1 MTAILGVFDTGTG
14 IPGERA
20 MRDALACAAER
31 AGDRVRIHAEP
42 GVLLGVAT
50 GVTDS
55 ALLAPDCPAFA
66 IDDDYVVAAD
76 AALYYVSDLR
86 RKLGRAVLPTASPS
100 QLVLAGFR
108 AFGRRCVDHLEGDF
122 AFLVWDRHAR
132 RVYCAR
138 DFTGRRPLFL
148 AEWRGGLIVATSL
161 DSIAALPG
169 LNPRVNTAAVGA
181 DAAGLLFALDD
192 DTCMYGVRSLRA
204 GYVAQWCADD
214 VLHTE
219 RVWHPGQVKP
229 SPMGFDDAAQHLRD
243 LLAPAVRERVST
255 TGPTAVWMSGGRD
268 STAVFAAG
276 MYSRRGDGTDA
287 PLVPISR
294 SHPPGDSGRENEA
307 IEEIARF
314 WHVTPSWV
322 DAQRVPMFSAFRNR
336 TQWSAEPFAQ
346 PFEGLTRALAKA
358 GRALGA
364 SVALDGYGGD
374 FLFQVSRVYLADLM
388 ARGQVRRA
396 LSDWRAMDRGGEG
409 LRGFF
414 SYGVQPILPGWATRA
429 LGVARGGRPLL
440 DSMERVAPPWIA
452 PRFMREHGMRER
464 FASLGPAAQTG
475 SSTAER
481 ETQFYLSH
489 QFFARVNAKMA
500 GFALDHGVE
509 LRSPLLDQR
518 VVQFALSRPRE
529 ERNSAGDQKL
539 LLRAAMR
546 GLLPDSVLVSR
557 RGKTGTL
564 QSYFAQHMRT
574 DGLARLSEMLPAPAL
589 AEAGII
595 DPVELACAVARYRAE
610 GATYPY
616 TESLFCTLHAETW
629 LRARSGA
636 AMPNRMIRGR
646 AGCAWSAHRT
656 VAKRV

>member
-1 MTAILGVFDTGTG
+1 MTAILGVFDTDAAF
-14 IPGERA
+14 PGERA
-20 MRDALACAAER
+20 MRDALACAAGR
-31 AGDRVRIHAEP
+31 AGNRVRIHAEP

-50 GVTDS
+50 GVPDS
-55 ALLAPDCPAFA
+55 GLPEPDCPGFA

-76 AALYYVSDLR
+76 ASLYYVSDLR
-86 RKLGRAVLPTASPS
+86 RKLGRAVPPTASPS

-108 AFGRRCVDHLEGDF
+108 AFGRSCVDHFEGDF

-132 RVYCAR
+132 RVFCGR

-148 AEWRGGLIVATSL
+148 AEWRAGLIVATSL
-161 DSIAALPG
+161 DSIASLPG
-169 LNPRVNTAAVGA
+169 LNPQVNKTAVGA

-192 DTCMYGVRSLRA
+192 DTCMQGVRSLRA
-204 GYVAQWCADD
+204 GDVAQWTARD
-214 VLHTE
+214 VLQTE
-219 RVWHPGQVKP
+219 RVWHPASVQP
-229 SPMGFDDAAQHLRD
+229 STLGFDDAAHHLRD
-243 LLAPAVRERVST
+243 LLATAVRERVST
-255 TGPTAVWMSGGRD
+255 AGPTAVWMSGGRD

-276 MYSRRGDGTDA
+276 MLSKRGDCTDP
-287 PLVPISR
+287 PLIPISR

-307 IEEIARF
+307 VEEIARF
-314 WHVTPSWV
+314 WDVAPRWV

-388 ARGQVRRA
+388 ARGQVTRA
-396 LSDWRAMDRGGEG
+396 LSDWRAMDTGREG

-414 SYGVQPILPGWATRA
+414 SYGVQPILPRWAMRA
-429 LGVARGGRPLL
+429 LGVARGGRPFL

-452 PRFMREHGMRER
+452 PRFIREHGLRER
-464 FASLGPAAQTG
+464 FVSLGPSAQSG
-475 SSTAER
+475 SSTAAR

-509 LRSPLLDQR
+509 LRSPLLDRR

-529 ERNSAGDQKL
+529 ERNCAGDQKL

-546 GLLPDSVLVSR
+546 GLLPDSVLAPQ

-564 QSYFAQHMRT
+564 RSYFAQHMKS
-574 DGLARLSEMLPAPAL
+574 DGLARLSQMLPAPAL
-589 AEAGII
+589 VEAGII
-595 DPVELACAVARYRAE
+595 DPVALTCAVSRYRAE
-610 GATYPY
+610 GASYPF
-616 TESLFCTLHAETW
+616 TESLFCTLHAEAW

-636 AMPNRMIRGR
+636 RNRTIRDR
-646 AGCAWSAHRT
+646 AGCA
-656 VAKRV
+656 